1 MIIVSAAVKRQQLSL
16 EKFVIQSFPGR
27 GLLPKVGM
35 SDDKWAQTHNGID
48 TFLPLVALVFT
59 YTHRG

>member
-1 MIIVSAAVKRQQLSL
+1 MIIVSAALKRRQLSL
-16 EKFVIQSFPGR
+16 EKIRDPVFSCS
-27 GLLPKVGM
+27 LLPKVGI
-35 SDDKWAQTHNGID
+35 SDDKWAQTHNRID

>member
-35 SDDKWAQTHNGID
+35 SDDKWAQTHNRID
-48 TFLPLVALVFT
+48 TFLPSLVFT
-59 YTHRG
+59 WTHRG